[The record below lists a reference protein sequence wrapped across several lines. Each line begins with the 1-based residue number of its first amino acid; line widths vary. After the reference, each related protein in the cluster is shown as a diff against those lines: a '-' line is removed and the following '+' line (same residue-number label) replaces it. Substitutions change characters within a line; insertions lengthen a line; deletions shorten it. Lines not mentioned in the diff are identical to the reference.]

1 MSFSTP
7 DMSSDSIER
16 STRILTIPNILSLLR
31 LFCIPLI
38 LLFMWERDLHW
49 ALILFVAAGVSDAL
63 DGALARL
70 LKQKTL
76 FGMYLDPAADKLLL
90 SSSFLVLALTG
101 EVSWLVA
108 GFVLG
113 RDVVLVAGV
122 VVLVLT
128 TQTRRFPPSVLGKAN
143 TVVQVAAVFVLL
155 LDEVYAYRWLHLLR
169 LSLLGLTPLL
179 AALSGTQY
187 VYRGIDIFRRR
198 RLSQSEC
205 GV

>member
-1 MSFSTP
+1 
-7 DMSSDSIER
+7 MSSDSNGR
-16 STRILTIPNILSLLR
+16 SARILTIPNFLSLLR

-63 DGALARL
+63 DGMLARL

-108 GFVLG
+108 GLVLG
-113 RDVVLVAGV
+113 RDAVLVAGV

-128 TQTRRFPPSVLGKAN
+128 TQARRFPPSALGKAN
-143 TVVQVAAVFVLL
+143 TAVQVAAVFVLL

-169 LSLLGLTPLL
+169 LGLLGLTLVL

-187 VYRGIDIFRRR
+187 VHRGIYIFRRR
-198 RLSQSEC
+198 RARQPQYET
-205 GV
+205 

>member
-1 MSFSTP
+1 
-7 DMSSDSIER
+7 MSSDSIER

-63 DGALARL
+63 DGMLARL

-108 GFVLG
+108 GLVLG
-113 RDVVLVAGV
+113 RDAVLVAGV
-122 VVLVLT
+122 IVLVLT

-155 LDEVYAYRWLHLLR
+155 LDEVYAYRWLHFLR
-169 LSLLGLTPLL
+169 LGLLGLTPLL
-179 AALSGTQY
+179 AALSGRQY

-198 RLSQSEC
+198 RARQPQYET
-205 GV
+205 

>member
-1 MSFSTP
+1 
-7 DMSSDSIER
+7 MSSDSNGR

-38 LLFMWERDLHW
+38 LLFMWERDPHW
-49 ALILFVAAGVSDAL
+49 ALILFVAAGVSDML
-63 DGALARL
+63 DGSLARL

-108 GFVLG
+108 GLVLG

-169 LSLLGLTPLL
+169 LGLLGLTLVL

-198 RLSQSEC
+198 RASQPQYQDS
-205 GV
+205 